1 MKKFLVFNTTDNG
14 PVYLDVLSV
23 ALVTQGEDT
32 TTIVT
37 DKGVFYEIAHA
48 VDSTGSA
55 VVRWYMDN
63 AFAIINNPYIEVL
76 FTATPPPLTF
86 NSFALRTA

>member
-1 MKKFLVFNTTDNG
+1 MKKFLIFNTTDNG

-23 ALVTQGEDT
+23 CFVVQSDDNT
-32 TTIVT
+32 TFVT
-37 DKGVFYEIAHA
+37 DKGVSYQLDHA
-48 VDSTGSA
+48 LDTTGSA

-63 AFAIINNPYIEVL
+63 AFTIINNPYTGVL

-86 NSFALRTA
+86 NTFSSS